1 MFNKKKLKTKFM
13 VLGSTNSE
21 IAINEYVDY
30 FSYIDLVSKSRAIIE
45 INEKNQ
51 AGCSLRMMEALFFKK
66 KLITNN
72 ISIVKDPYYSRSN
85 VFIVGKDN
93 EEELETFIKEECDN
107 EVDLTKLDFEKWICT
122 F

>member
-1 MFNKKKLKTKFM
+1 M
-13 VLGSTNSE
+13 
-21 IAINEYVDY
+21 
-30 FSYIDLVSKSRAIIE
+30 
-45 INEKNQ
+45 
-51 AGCSLRMMEALFFKK
+51 